1 MRQKKAFAALGI
13 IAYLAFLIT
22 SIPASQG
29 IQWLQDFFPQEQVQI
44 SQPKGTIWS
53 GSANRITVHQIQLDN
68 VSWEIHPLTLLIG
81 RLKLSI
87 GINDQKNKASATI
100 GFNTQGLTY
109 IENLKGIIPTNIL
122 SQLPYV
128 RNVSPSGSL
137 ALAIDAIHFSDT
149 QLPIEADGEIIWHDA
164 ELSGPF
170 SLSIG
175 TLLIKLESQDDDI
188 RIHIRDQDAEVKIDT
203 TIVLRNDGG
212 YKIQGK
218 LIPKPNADRKL
229 ISTLALLGKKDS
241 TGIIHVNYTGML

>member
-1 MRQKKAFAALGI
+1 MTQKKAFVTLGI

-29 IQWLQDFFPQEQVQI
+29 IQWLQNFFPQEQVQI

-53 GSANRITVHQIQLDN
+53 GSANRITVYQTQLDN
-68 VSWEIHPLTLLIG
+68 VSWEIHPLALLIG

-87 GINDQKNKASATI
+87 GISDQKNKANATI

-109 IENLKGIIPTNIL
+109 IEDLNGVIPANIL

-128 RNVSPSGSL
+128 RNAPPSGSL
-137 ALAIDAIHFSDT
+137 TLAIDSIHFSDT
-149 QLPIEADGEIIWHDA
+149 QLPVEADGEIIWHDA
-164 ELSGPF
+164 ELGSPF

-175 TLLIKLESQDDDI
+175 TLLIKLKSQDNDI
-188 RIHIRDQDAEVKIDT
+188 QIHIKDRDAQIKVDT
-203 TIVLRNDGG
+203 TIVLRNDGS

-218 LIPKPNADRKL
+218 LTAKPNTNQNL
-229 ISTLALLGKKDS
+229 MSTLALLGKKDS
-241 TGIIHVNYTGML
+241 RGIIHVNYTGIL